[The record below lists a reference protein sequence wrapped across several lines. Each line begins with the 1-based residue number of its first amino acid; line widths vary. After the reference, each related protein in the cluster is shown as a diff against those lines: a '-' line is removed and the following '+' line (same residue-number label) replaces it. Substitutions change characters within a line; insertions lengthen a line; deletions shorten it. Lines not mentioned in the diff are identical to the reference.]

1 MLWFAYPVS
10 IGIIRHRL
18 VQRVACVAIDGAALA
33 TAVAKGYCT
42 ISGSVASFIV
52 SPADIIGSASATVCM
67 DFRTADG
74 YVWNSRRNS
83 RCGEATTYSRSVSA
97 IGCCHPIS
105 MDGGVL
111 NRDVSARSIA
121 YAPNSC
127 GCNTC
132 AIIDASISIDGHVT
146 DTDVST
152 IPSITTTYRCESSD
166 TTAAIS
172 SCYGQF
178 IFPAASCDGDSAL
191 VTNVNACAVVGLY
204 CVISTYHMDGRIAAV
219 INVDGSQPV

>member
-1 MLWFAYPVS
+1 MFFQYPCKGDDQYPCKGCFCYGS
-10 IGIIRHRL
+10 FTLLAAGIIRHRL
-18 VQRVACVAIDGAALA
+18 VLRVACVAMDSTALA
-33 TAVAKGYCT
+33 NAAAKGYCT
-42 ISGSVASFIV
+42 ISGSAASFIV

-67 DFRTADG
+67 DFRAADG

-83 RCGEATTYSRSVSA
+83 RRGEAATHSRGVPA

-111 NRDVSARSIA
+111 NRDVFARSIA

-146 DTDVST
+146 DTDVFT
-152 IPSITTTYRCESSD
+152 IPSIITTYRCESSD
-166 TTAAIS
+166 TTVAIS

-178 IFPAASCDGDSAL
+178 IFPAASCDGDSA
-191 VTNVNACAVVGLY
+191 
-204 CVISTYHMDGRIAAV
+204 
-219 INVDGSQPV
+219 